1 MPNTGDVL
9 VVGVGAAG
17 LTAWR
22 RGYGSVLSG
31 GEVEVPG
38 AELTGLFDDAAG
50 DATRLLAAVDP
61 LLADAPTPPRACV
74 WVLPARYLASGLD
87 GPGGTTLLDQLHA
100 QAGPATTLV
109 VAEPVAA
116 LVGALGEVAPGV
128 VVALGADAV
137 VLATDFDQVRRQ
149 IDGWGVTGLSGRGS
163 GAWIGGA
170 GLAAALRAADGV
182 PGGSEP
188 LLRAATARFGPQ
200 ATWAPMVAAPDA
212 QAMLTG
218 FATVVG
224 DVAETDPVAAEIC
237 RAAAEHLADSVEA
250 ARRDLPTL
258 PVCAV
263 GGLLYVD
270 AVRVA
275 LASSLGKRRVF
286 LSPALGG
293 VADGGRLLADH
304 VASGRA
310 LLHRPPLVWR
320 SDRRVLH

>member
-1 MPNTGDVL
+1 MTNTADVL
-9 VVGVGAAG
+9 VVGVGATG
-17 LTAWR
+17 LVAWR
-22 RGYGSVLSG
+22 RGDGGVLSG
-31 GEVEVPG
+31 GDLEVPG
-38 AELTGLFDDAAG
+38 ATLEGLGRDAAG

-61 LLADAPTPPRACV
+61 LLADAARPPRGCV
-74 WVLPARYLASGLD
+74 WILPAAYLAAGLD

-100 QAGPATTLV
+100 QVGPVTTLV

-116 LVGALGEVAPGV
+116 LTGALGAVAPGV
-128 VVALGADAV
+128 VVALGADVV
-137 VLATDFDQVRRQ
+137 VLATDFDQVWRQ

-200 ATWAPMVAAPDA
+200 SKWAPLVAAPDA

-224 DVAETDPVAAEIC
+224 SVAETDPVAAEIC

-250 ARRDLPTL
+250 ARRDLPKL

-304 VASGRA
+304 VASRRA
-310 LLHRPPLVWR
+310 LPHRPPLVWR
-320 SDRRVLH
+320 SDRRGLR

>member
-1 MPNTGDVL
+1 MTNTADVL

-22 RGYGSVLSG
+22 RGDGGVLSG
-31 GEVEVPG
+31 GDLKVPG
-38 AELTGLFDDAAG
+38 ASLTGVAQDAAG

-61 LLADAPTPPRACV
+61 LLAGARSAPRVCV
-74 WVLPARYLASGLD
+74 WILPTGYLLAGSDGAR
-87 GPGGTTLLDQLHA
+87 GTILLDQLHA

-109 VAEPVAA
+109 VSEPVAA
-116 LVGALGEVAPGV
+116 LAGALGRVAPGV
-128 VVALGADAV
+128 VVALGADVV
-137 VLATDFDQVRRQ
+137 VLATDFAQVWRQ

-200 ATWAPMVAAPDA
+200 SSWAQLVTARDA
-212 QAMLTG
+212 HAMLTG
-218 FATVVG
+218 FAAVVG
-224 DVAETDPVAAEIC
+224 DVAQTDPVAAEIC
-237 RAAAEHLADSVEA
+237 RTAAEHLADSVEA

-263 GGLLYVD
+263 GGLLFVD

-275 LASSLGKRRVF
+275 LASSLGRRRVF

-304 VASGRA
+304 VASSRA
-310 LLHRPPLVWR
+310 LPHRPPLVWR
-320 SDRRVLH
+320 SDRRGLR